1 MNAIFCAILILSII
15 AMLFTNP
22 ESVMSSLI
30 DGGTKGINFGLKM
43 FAVYSVWL
51 SIMSLWRK
59 TGFDKSLS
67 KKLKPLSSKI
77 FPGEDDDLYDDLAI
91 NLSANLLGMGS
102 AGTPAGISATQ
113 KFKSNKNRTM
123 LLVMNSTSIQL
134 IPTTIVAIRSTFG
147 ASSDIILPTL
157 ISTAI
162 STLCGMLMVK
172 FFVK

>member
-1 MNAIFCAILILSII
+1 MNAVFSAILILSVIT
-15 AMLFTNP
+15 MLFINP
-22 ESVMSSLI
+22 ESVLSSLI
-30 DGGTKGINFGLKM
+30 DGGTKGINFGIKI
-43 FAVYSVWL
+43 FAVYSIWL
-51 SIMSLWRK
+51 SVMALWRK
-59 TGFDKSLS
+59 IGFDKSLS

-77 FPGEDDDLYDDLAI
+77 FPNENDDLYDDLAI

-147 ASSDIILPTL
+147 ATSDIILPTL
-157 ISTAI
+157 ISTTI
-162 STLCGMLMVK
+162 STAVGMIMVK
-172 FFVK
+172 LFVK